1 METHMDSRPFQVEKV
16 EQNLAQTHME
26 THMETHTD
34 SHMEIGQ
41 LQFVPLSSGAGQ
53 SGVKMDCSV
62 F

>member
-41 LQFVPLSSGAGQ
+41 LQFVPLSSGAG
-53 SGVKMDCSV
+53 
-62 F
+62 